1 MLCIKAVFLLHSKVE
16 DSNCFLFVSFMRN
29 LQLLKVEWLA
39 TGKWILFYSLSKWS
53 PRFPSSS
60 DYHCSCT
67 DRPTSHRSVLVFA
80 KVFWGPGFKS
90 TKKEQSIDVVTE
102 MLLLRYSWKNA
113 LNKQI
118 FERNMSKKQA
128 FQPCVYCYP
137 QALGWFLIVC
147 NVSSPEL

>member
-1 MLCIKAVFLLHSKVE
+1 MFLLHCEVG
-16 DSNCFLFVSFMRN
+16 DCNCFLFVSFMRN

-39 TGKWILFYSLSKWS
+39 TGKWILFSFKMKSEVPFILRLSLFMYRPTYFTSKWS
-53 PRFPSSS
+53 GI
-60 DYHCSCT
+60 C
-67 DRPTSHRSVLVFA
+67 
-80 KVFWGPGFKS
+80 KGFFEDQVSKALRKS
-90 TKKEQSIDVVTE
+90 KASIVVTE

-118 FERNMSKKQA
+118 FKRSMSKKQA

-147 NVSSPEL
+147 NVSNPGL